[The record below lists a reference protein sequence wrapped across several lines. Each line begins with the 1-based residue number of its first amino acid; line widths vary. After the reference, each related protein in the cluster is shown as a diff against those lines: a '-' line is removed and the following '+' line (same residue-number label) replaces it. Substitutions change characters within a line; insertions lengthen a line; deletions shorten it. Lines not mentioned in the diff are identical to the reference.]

1 MKREI
6 VRSREREIGSGVYRL
21 TLGGALLALCH
32 GLALAQSTAAYPVR
46 SIRFIVPFPAGSGTD
61 IIARLV
67 AVKLSDSLKQQVVI
81 DNRPGASTII
91 GTDIVAKAAPD
102 GYTIIIASNNH
113 AINSALFAK
122 LPYDPVKDF
131 AAVGQLAL
139 VPFILVVHPSLPITG
154 VKDLIALARAN
165 PGKLTYASTGN
176 GTPPHVA
183 GELLKQLAHIDIVH
197 VPYKGSAAALT
208 DVVAGQVPFM
218 FVNTLSSIQYVRAG
232 RLRALAV
239 GAKKRISIAP
249 ELPTVIES
257 GVAGFDVSLWAGVL
271 TTAGTRPEI
280 IARLHRE
287 IVAVLALPDVR
298 EKLVAEGA
306 EVMPGTP
313 DEFGA
318 LIVAEI
324 DRLGK
329 IARAAKMR
337 VD

>member
-1 MKREI
+1 MRI
-6 VRSREREIGSGVYRL
+6 SLAVAGS
-21 TLGGALLALCH
+21 LLASCTS
-32 GLALAQSTAAYPVR
+32 LALAQSTAAWPAKT
-46 SIRFIVPFPAGSGTD
+46 IRFIVPFPAGSGTD
-61 IIARLV
+61 IISRLL
-67 AVKLSDSLKQQVVI
+67 AVKLSVSLKQQVVI

-91 GTDIVAKAAPD
+91 GTDIVAKAPPD

-113 AINSALFAK
+113 AINSALFPK

-139 VPFILVVHPSLPITG
+139 LPFILVVHPSLPIKS
-154 VKDLIALARAN
+154 VRDLIALARAN

-183 GELLKQLAHIDIVH
+183 GELLKQLAKIDIVH

-208 DVVAGQVPFM
+208 DVVAGEVPFM
-218 FVNTLSSIQYVRAG
+218 FANSLSSIQYVRAG
-232 RLRALAV
+232 RLRAIAV

-257 GVAGFDVSLWAGVL
+257 GVPGFDVSLWAGVL
-271 TTAGTRPEI
+271 TTAGTPPEI
-280 IARLHRE
+280 IARLSRE
-287 IVAVLALPDVR
+287 IVAVLALPDVK
-298 EKLVAEGA
+298 EKLMAEGA

-313 DEFGA
+313 DEFAA
-318 LIVAEI
+318 LIVSEI

>member
-1 MKREI
+1 LR
-6 VRSREREIGSGVYRL
+6 VRLAIAA
-21 TLGGALLALCH
+21 TLLALCP
-32 GLALAQSTAAYPVR
+32 GYAPAQLPAAYPAKP
-46 SIRFIVPFPAGSGTD
+46 IRFIVPFPAGSGTD

-67 AVKLSDSLKQQVVI
+67 AIKLSESLKQQVVI

-91 GTDIVAKAAPD
+91 GTEIVAKAPPD

-113 AINSALFAK
+113 AINVALFAK
-122 LPYDPVKDF
+122 LPFDPVKDF
-131 AAVGQLAL
+131 AAVGELAL
-139 VPFILVVHPSLPITG
+139 LPFILVVHPSVPVKS

-183 GELLKQLAHIDIVH
+183 GELLKQLTKIDIVH

-218 FVNTLSSIQYVRAG
+218 FVNTLSSVQYVRAG
-232 RLRALAV
+232 RLRAIAV
-239 GAKKRISIAP
+239 GTRKRISIMP
-249 ELPTVIES
+249 ELPTLIES
-257 GVAGFDVSLWAGVL
+257 GVPDFDVSLWAGVL
-271 TTAGTRPEI
+271 TTAGTPAEI
-280 IARLHRE
+280 IAKLNRE
-287 IVAVLALPDVR
+287 IVAVLALPDVK
-298 EKLVAEGA
+298 EKLKTEGA
-306 EVMPGTP
+306 EVMPSTP

-318 LIVAEI
+318 LIVSEI

>member
-1 MKREI
+1 MRKL
-6 VRSREREIGSGVYRL
+6 RSELHLACAGL
-21 TLGGALLALCH
+21 LLGIFCSS
-32 GLALAQSTAAYPVR
+32 AQAQPAAAYPSKPV
-46 SIRFIVPFPAGSGTD
+46 RFIVPFPAGSGTD

-67 AVKLSDSLKQQVVI
+67 AVKLSESLKQQVVI

-91 GTDIVAKAAPD
+91 GTDIVAKAPPD

-122 LPYDPVKDF
+122 LPFDPVKDF
-131 AAVGQLAL
+131 APVGELAL
-139 VPFILVVHPSLPITG
+139 LPFILVVHPSVPVKS
-154 VKDLIALARAN
+154 VKDLIALAKAN

-183 GELLKQLAHIDIVH
+183 GELLKQLTKIDIVH

-218 FVNTLSSIQYVRAG
+218 FVNTLSSIQFVRGG
-232 RLRALAV
+232 RLRAIAV
-239 GAKKRISIAP
+239 GTKKRISIMP

-257 GVAGFDVSLWAGVL
+257 GVPGFDVALWAGVL
-271 TTAGTRPEI
+271 TTAGTSPDI
-280 IARLHRE
+280 IAKLNRE
-287 IVAVLALPDVR
+287 IVAVLALPDVK
-298 EKLVAEGA
+298 EKLMAEGA
-306 EVMPGTP
+306 EVMPSTP

-318 LIVAEI
+318 LIVSEI

>member
-1 MKREI
+1 MTAQ
-6 VRSREREIGSGVYRL
+6 SQNRL
-21 TLGGALLALCH
+21 VARAVAVLSLALYA
-32 GLALAQSTAAYPVR
+32 GAAQAQTPYPVKPV
-46 SIRFIVPFPAGSGTD
+46 RFIVPFPAGSGTD

-67 AVKLSDSLKQQVVI
+67 AIKLSDSLKQQVVI

-91 GTDIVAKAAPD
+91 GTDIVAKAPPD

-122 LPYDPVKDF
+122 LPFDPVKDF

-139 VPFILVVHPSLPITG
+139 LPFILVVHPSTPVKS

-183 GELLKQLAHIDIVH
+183 GELLKQLTNIDIVH

-218 FVNTLSSIQYVRAG
+218 FVNTLSSVQYVRAG
-232 RLRALAV
+232 RLRAIAV
-239 GAKKRISIAP
+239 GTKKRISIMP
-249 ELPTVIES
+249 ELPTLIES
-257 GVAGFDVSLWAGVL
+257 GVPNFDVALWAGVL
-271 TTAGTRPEI
+271 TTAGTPPDVIAKLNREI
-280 IARLHRE
+280 IA
-287 IVAVLALPDVR
+287 VLAQPEVK
-298 EKLVAEGA
+298 EKLMAEGA
-306 EVMPGTP
+306 EVMPSTP
-313 DEFGA
+313 EEFGA
-318 LIVAEI
+318 LIVSEI
-324 DRLGK
+324 ERLGK

>member
-1 MKREI
+1 MR
-6 VRSREREIGSGVYRL
+6 
-21 TLGGALLALCH
+21 TLKIQARAVLAAFLPALCA
-32 GLALAQSTAAYPVR
+32 GSAFAQSTAAWPAK

-61 IIARLV
+61 IIARQV
-67 AVKLSDSLKQQVVI
+67 AVKLSESLKQQVVI

-91 GTDIVAKAAPD
+91 GTDIVAKAPPD

-131 AAVGQLAL
+131 AAVGELAL
-139 VPFILVVHPSLPITG
+139 LPFILVVHPSLPIAN

-165 PGKLTYASTGN
+165 PGKLTFASTGN
-176 GTPPHVA
+176 GSPPHVA
-183 GELLKQLAHIDIVH
+183 GELLKQSAKIDIVH

-218 FVNTLSSIQYVRAG
+218 FANSLSSIHYVRAG
-232 RLRALAV
+232 RLRAIAV
-239 GAKKRISIAP
+239 GTRKRISIMP
-249 ELPTVIES
+249 ELPTLIES
-257 GVAGFDVSLWAGVL
+257 GVPNFDVALWAGVL
-271 TTAGTRPEI
+271 TTSGTPPEI
-280 IARLHRE
+280 VARLNRE
-287 IVAVLALPDVR
+287 IVAVLALPDVK
-298 EKLVAEGA
+298 EKLMAEGA
-306 EVMPGTP
+306 EVMPSTP
-313 DEFGA
+313 EEFGA
-318 LIVAEI
+318 LIVSEI

>member
-1 MKREI
+1 MHTEKLRA
-6 VRSREREIGSGVYRL
+6 RL
-21 TLGGALLALCH
+21 AAVCAVLAFC
-32 GLALAQSTAAYPVR
+32 AAPAPAQSPVAYPAKP
-46 SIRFIVPFPAGSGTD
+46 IRFIVPFPAGSGTD

-67 AVKLSDSLKQQVVI
+67 AVKLADSLKQQVVI

-91 GTDIVAKAAPD
+91 GTDIVAKSAPD
-102 GYTIIIASNNH
+102 GHTIIIASNNH

-139 VPFILVVHPSLPITG
+139 LPFILVVHPSVPIKS
-154 VKDLIALARAN
+154 VKDLIALARAD
-165 PGKLTYASTGN
+165 PGKLAYASTGN

-183 GELLKQLAHIDIVH
+183 GELLKQLAKIDIVH

-218 FVNTLSSIQYVRAG
+218 FANSLSSIQFVRAG
-232 RLRALAV
+232 RLRAVAV
-239 GAKKRISIAP
+239 GTKKRISIAP

-257 GVAGFDVSLWAGVL
+257 GVPAFDVSLWAGVL
-271 TTAGTRPEI
+271 APAGTPPEI
-280 IARLHRE
+280 IARLNRE
-287 IVAVLALPDVR
+287 INAVLALPDVK

-313 DEFGA
+313 DEFAA

-329 IARAAKMR
+329 IARAANMR

>member
-1 MKREI
+1 MTAQ
-6 VRSREREIGSGVYRL
+6 SQNRL
-21 TLGGALLALCH
+21 VARAVAVLSLALCA
-32 GLALAQSTAAYPVR
+32 GAAQAQTPYPVKPV
-46 SIRFIVPFPAGSGTD
+46 RFIVPFPAGSGTD

-67 AVKLSDSLKQQVVI
+67 AIKLSDSVKQQVVI

-91 GTDIVAKAAPD
+91 GTEIVAKAPPD

-122 LPYDPVKDF
+122 LPFDPVKDF

-139 VPFILVVHPSLPITG
+139 LPFILVVHPSTPVKS

-183 GELLKQLAHIDIVH
+183 GELLKQLTNIDIVH

-218 FVNTLSSIQYVRAG
+218 FVNTLSSVQYVRAG
-232 RLRALAV
+232 RLRAIAV
-239 GAKKRISIAP
+239 GTKKRISIMP
-249 ELPTVIES
+249 ELPTLIES
-257 GVAGFDVSLWAGVL
+257 GVPNFDVALWAGVL
-271 TTAGTRPEI
+271 TTAGTPPDVI
-280 IARLHRE
+280 TKLNRE
-287 IVAVLALPDVR
+287 IVAVLAQPDVK
-298 EKLVAEGA
+298 EKLMAEGA
-306 EVMPGTP
+306 EVMPSTP
-313 DEFGA
+313 EEFGA
-318 LIVAEI
+318 LIVSAIE
-324 DRLGK
+324 RLGR

>member
-1 MKREI
+1 MPELKVLRHA
-6 VRSREREIGSGVYRL
+6 VLIGAVFASCAGP
-21 TLGGALLALCH
+21 AP
-32 GLALAQSTAAYPVR
+32 AQSTAAYPVKPV
-46 SIRFIVPFPAGSGTD
+46 RFIVPFPAGSGTD

-67 AVKLSDSLKQQVVI
+67 AVRLSESLKQQVVI

-91 GTDIVAKAAPD
+91 GTDLVAKAPPD

-113 AINSALFAK
+113 AINPALFAK
-122 LPYDPVKDF
+122 LPFDPVKDF
-131 AAVGQLAL
+131 AAVGELAL
-139 VPFILVVHPSLPITG
+139 LPFILVVHPSIPVKS
-154 VKDLIALARAN
+154 VKDLIALAKAN

-183 GELLKQLAHIDIVH
+183 GELLKQIAKIDIVH

-232 RLRALAV
+232 RLRAIAV
-239 GAKKRISIAP
+239 GTKNRISIMP
-249 ELPTVIES
+249 ELPTLIES
-257 GVAGFDVSLWAGVL
+257 GVPDFDVALWAGVL
-271 TTAGTRPEI
+271 TTAGTPPEI
-280 IARLHRE
+280 IAKLNRE
-287 IVAVLALPDVR
+287 IVAVLAQPDVKA
-298 EKLVAEGA
+298 KLAAEGA

-313 DEFGA
+313 EEFGA
-318 LIVAEI
+318 LIVSEI

>member
-1 MKREI
+1 MTMPKTKTCRGVAFAVLSCVLCAGS
-6 VRSREREIGSGVYRL
+6 VR
-21 TLGGALLALCH
+21 
-32 GLALAQSTAAYPVR
+32 AQSTTAYPVKP
-46 SIRFIVPFPAGSGTD
+46 IRFIVPFPAGSGTD

-67 AVKLSDSLKQQVVI
+67 SIKLSDRLKQQVVI

-91 GTDIVAKAAPD
+91 GTDMVAKAPPD

-122 LPYDPVKDF
+122 LPFDPVKDF
-131 AAVGQLAL
+131 AAVGEMAIL
-139 VPFILVVHPSLPITG
+139 PFILVVHPSVPVKS

-183 GELLKQLAHIDIVH
+183 GELLKQLTKIDIVH

-232 RLRALAV
+232 RLRAIAV
-239 GAKKRISIAP
+239 GTKKRISIMP
-249 ELPTVIES
+249 ELPTLIES
-257 GVAGFDVSLWAGVL
+257 GVPNFDVALWAGVL
-271 TTAGTRPEI
+271 TTAGTPPEI
-280 IARLHRE
+280 ISKLNRE
-287 IVAVLALPDVR
+287 IVAVLALPDVKD
-298 EKLVAEGA
+298 KLVAEGA
-306 EVMPGTP
+306 EVMPSTP
-313 DEFGA
+313 EEFGA
-318 LIVAEI
+318 LIVSEI

>member
-1 MKREI
+1 MR
-6 VRSREREIGSGVYRL
+6 VRLVIAS
-21 TLGGALLALCH
+21 ALLAFCPS
-32 GLALAQSTAAYPVR
+32 LALAQSIAAWPAKT
-46 SIRFIVPFPAGSGTD
+46 IRFIVPFPAGSGTD
-61 IIARLV
+61 IIARLL
-67 AVKLSDSLKQQVVI
+67 AIKLSDALKQQVVI

-91 GTDIVAKAAPD
+91 GTDIVAKAPPD

-139 VPFILVVHPSLPITG
+139 LPFILVVHPSLPITS

-165 PGKLTYASTGN
+165 PGKLSYASTGN

-183 GELLKQLAHIDIVH
+183 GELLKQVAKIDLVH

-208 DVVAGQVPFM
+208 DVIAGQVPFM
-218 FVNTLSSIQYVRAG
+218 FANSLSSIQYVRAG
-232 RLRALAV
+232 RLRAVAV
-239 GAKKRISIAP
+239 GTKKRITIAP
-249 ELPTVIES
+249 ELPTLIES
-257 GVAGFDVSLWAGVL
+257 GVPGFDVSLWAGVL
-271 TTAGTRPEI
+271 ATAGTPTEI
-280 IARLHRE
+280 IARLNRE
-287 IVAVLALPDVR
+287 IVAALALPDVK
-298 EKLVAEGA
+298 EKLMAEGA

-313 DEFGA
+313 DEFAA
-318 LIVAEI
+318 LIVSEI